1 MVRSQNILN
10 INKFFEKELTEFNE
24 GQYFLNIKGTK
35 LKSNKKNDTRSLN
48 ITSKNN
54 RNQLQIPLILSNKK

>member
-24 GQYFLNIKGTK
+24 GQYFLNIKGTN